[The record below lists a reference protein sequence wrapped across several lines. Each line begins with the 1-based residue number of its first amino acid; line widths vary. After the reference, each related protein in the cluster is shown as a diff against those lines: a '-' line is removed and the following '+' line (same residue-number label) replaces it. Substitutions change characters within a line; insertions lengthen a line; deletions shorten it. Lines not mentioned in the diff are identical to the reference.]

1 FEAACNEGAGVHD
14 VRRASSLS
22 TAKAQIELLA
32 QELGINP

>member
-1 FEAACNEGAGVHD
+1 